1 MKQVK
6 IWNRLYDDNKLD
18 YNKYILSF
26 NSWLGHIK
34 HANSYNLKEK
44 VMKKLSLL
52 KKYIKNLIVL

>member
-44 VMKKLSLL
+44 VMKK
-52 KKYIKNLIVL
+52 IKFIEEIY